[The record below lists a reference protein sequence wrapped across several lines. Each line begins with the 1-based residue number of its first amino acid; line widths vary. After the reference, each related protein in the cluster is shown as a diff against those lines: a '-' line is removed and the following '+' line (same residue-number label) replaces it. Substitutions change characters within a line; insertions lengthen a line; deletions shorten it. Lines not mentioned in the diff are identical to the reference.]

1 MLPDRLQ
8 RFEFKKQSLIYCLL
22 RLTVHILQVFYL
34 YDSFCPSVGWSV
46 GLLVRRSAIKILNVT
61 LPCTLKDL
69 YVYCY
74 FANSFYFFN
83 FDKYH
88 GKGFK
93 TGLARPFSG
102 RVASKKLISAPP
114 ISTFGLD
121 IKISDTILGL
131 SNPSIIRI

>member
-1 MLPDRLQ
+1 M
-8 RFEFKKQSLIYCLL
+8 
-22 RLTVHILQVFYL
+22 T
-34 YDSFCPSVGWSV
+34 PSVRLLVGLW